1 MAAEMVT
8 GVLVSTF
15 LERTIDT
22 LASRLFDIF
31 HQRKHKKQL
40 RNLKMKLLAIDV
52 VALDAEQK
60 QFTDSRVRD
69 WLLRAKDVVIDA
81 EDLLD
86 EIDYELSKSQVEA
99 ESQSA
104 AKKVWSSLN
113 SSFLI
118 ENEIES
124 RMAQV
129 IEDLDDLADESNILG
144 LKKGGGVEV
153 GSGSSSKLTYSSLPN
168 ESVIYGRDNDK
179 EFLIKWLTS
188 DTHNNLSILSIVGMG
203 GMGKTSLAQHVFND
217 PRLEGKF
224 DINVWVSVPQEFD
237 VLKVS
242 RAILDT
248 IASSTDHS
256 IPKEVIQK
264 RLKENLMGKKFLLVL
279 DDVWNE
285 NSSKWED
292 VQKPLV
298 FGGQGSR
305 ILVTA
310 RGEKVA
316 DSMRSE
322 KHHLEILK
330 EDYCWEL
337 FAKHAF
343 QGANPQQD
351 PDFVE
356 IAKKIVKKCD
366 GLPLALKT
374 MGSLLHN
381 KSSLWEWEN
390 IMKSEI
396 WDLSEN
402 ESGILP
408 ALKLSYLHLPSHL
421 KKCFAFCAL
430 LPKGYRF
437 DKDILIQW
445 WMAQNFLESPIQ
457 KKSPTEAGE
466 QYFNDLLSWS
476 FFQPS
481 SNKFE
486 KLFIMHD
493 LLNDLAK
500 YVCKDVC
507 IRIGVDEQEGISKT
521 TRHCSFLSEF
531 CFDGFGSSIDTQKLH
546 TFTQT
551 DPNSGWVWDCKMSI
565 DDLFSRFKLIR
576 VLSLNRCCILKD
588 VPESIGNLKH
598 LRSLDLSWTQI
609 EKLPDSMS
617 LLYKLQILK
626 LNECRRLKQF
636 PSCLHKL
643 QNLRCLELVGIGVE
657 NVAAHLGK
665 LKNVQVSISSF
676 HVEKSKEMNIRRLG
690 QFNLHESLTI
700 DDLQNIEN
708 PSDALEA
715 DLKSKPHLVG
725 LQFKWNFIGS
735 SFVDSAKAEDVIE
748 NLRPS
753 KYLKKLSI
761 RNYIGKQFPN
771 WLLHNSLPNLV
782 SLVLVD
788 CRSCE
793 HLPPLGLFPFLKELS
808 IDGLDG
814 IVSID
819 ADFHGNNS
827 SSFKSLQKL
836 WFSNMRQWEK
846 WDCQAVTGAFP
857 RLERFW
863 IKNCPKLKAY
873 LPKFV
878 AFPRLQS
885 FSIDNCPKL
894 KGHLPK
900 FVALKCLYVRHCE
913 QLEALIVSAIEL
925 RLQDCGKLQLDC
937 STLKNLTMDGHDM
950 AASSVAMVGHM
961 LFNTSLEILTLESIS
976 DDCVSLRIFPLDFFP
991 TLRMLELS
999 GFPNLQM
1006 ISQDHVHNHLED
1018 LTIKECPK
1026 FESLPENMH
1035 MLLPSLDGLH
1045 IEDCPTL
1052 ESFPDGGLPSNLK
1065 YITLW
1070 NCFRLVGLLKGA
1082 LGDSSS
1088 LESLGISTPDA
1099 ECFLD
1104 EGLLPPSLTQLQF
1117 LYCQNLEKL
1126 DYKGLLQLSS
1136 LRRLYLR
1143 DCPNLQR
1150 LPEEGLPKS
1159 ISYLDI
1165 TNCPLLKQ
1173 RCQEGGEDREKI
1185 AHIRRIHLF

>member
-8 GVLVSTF
+8 GVLLSTF

-40 RNLKMKLLAIDV
+40 RYLKMKLLAIDV

-86 EIDYELSKSQVEA
+86 ELDYELSKNQMEA
-99 ESQSA
+99 ESHSA

-179 EFLIKWLTS
+179 QFLIKWLTS

-285 NSSKWED
+285 NPSKWED

-322 KHHLEILK
+322 KHLLQVLK

-337 FAKHAF
+337 YAKHAF

-381 KSSLWEWEN
+381 KSFLWEWEN
-390 IMKSEI
+390 IMRSDI

-430 LPKGYRF
+430 LPKGDRF

-445 WMAQNFLESPIQ
+445 WMAQNFLESSIQ
-457 KKSPTEAGE
+457 KKSPVEVGE

-476 FFQPS
+476 FFQQS
-481 SNKFE
+481 SNE
-486 KLFIMHD
+486 EEEHFIMHD

-507 IRIGVDEQEGISKT
+507 ISIGVDEPEGIPKT
-521 TRHCSFLSEF
+521 TRHYSFSSF
-531 CFDGFGSSIDTQKLH
+531 RFSFNGFGSSIDAQKLH

-551 DPNSGWVWDCKMSI
+551 DPNSGWFWDCKMSI

-576 VLSLNRCCILKD
+576 ILSLNHYHNLTE

-598 LRSLDLSWTQI
+598 LRSLDLSCTDI

-626 LNECRRLKQF
+626 LNKCRRLKQF

-665 LKNVQVSISSF
+665 LENVQVSMSSF
-676 HVEKSKEMNIRRLG
+676 HVEKSKEINIQRLG
-690 QFNLHESLTI
+690 QFNLHGSLTI

-735 SFVDSAKAEDVIE
+735 SSVDSTKAEDVIE

-753 KYLKKLSI
+753 KYLKNLSI

-782 SLVLVD
+782 SLVLDD

-793 HLPPLGLFPFLKELS
+793 RLPPLGLLPFLKDLS
-808 IDGLDG
+808 IYKLDG

-827 SSFKSLQKL
+827 SSFKSLQTL
-836 WFSNMRQWEK
+836 SFSDMRQWEK
-846 WDCQAVTGAFP
+846 WDCQDVTGAFP
-857 RLERFW
+857 RLELFW

-878 AFPRLQS
+878 A
-885 FSIDNCPKL
+885 L
-894 KGHLPK
+894 KD
-900 FVALKCLYVRHCE
+900 LYVSNCE

-961 LFNTSLEILTLESIS
+961 LFNTSLTRLSICSPLESIS

-991 TLRMLELS
+991 TLRSLELS

-1006 ISQDHVHNHLED
+1006 ISQDHVHNHLQY
-1018 LTIKECPK
+1018 LKIKECPK
-1026 FESLPENMH
+1026 FESLPANMH

-1045 IEDCPTL
+1045 IRDCPTL

-1088 LESLGISTPDA
+1088 LESLRISTPDA

-1104 EGLLPPSLTQLQF
+1104 EGLLPTSLTELQF

-1126 DYKGLLQLSS
+1126 DCKGLLQLSS
-1136 LRRLYLR
+1136 LRRLYLQ

-1159 ISYLDI
+1159 ISYLHI
-1165 TNCPLLKQ
+1165 NNCPLLEQ
-1173 RCQEGGEDREKI
+1173 RCQEGGADWEKI
-1185 AHIRRIHLF
+1185 AHIRNLFI

>member
-1 MAAEMVT
+1 
-8 GVLVSTF
+8 
-15 LERTIDT
+15 
-22 LASRLFDIF
+22 
-31 HQRKHKKQL
+31 
-40 RNLKMKLLAIDV
+40 
-52 VALDAEQK
+52 
-60 QFTDSRVRD
+60 
-69 WLLRAKDVVIDA
+69 
-81 EDLLD
+81 
-86 EIDYELSKSQVEA
+86 
-99 ESQSA
+99 
-104 AKKVWSSLN
+104 
-113 SSFLI
+113 
-118 ENEIES
+118 
-124 RMAQV
+124 MAQV
-129 IEDLDDLADESNILG
+129 IEDLGYLADESNILG

-179 EFLIKWLTS
+179 EFLIQWLTS

-203 GMGKTSLAQHVFND
+203 GLGKTSLAQHVFND
-217 PRLEGKF
+217 QRIKDKF
-224 DINVWVSVPQEFD
+224 GIKAWVSVPQEFD

-248 IASSTDHS
+248 ITGSTERS
-256 IPKEVIQK
+256 MQQEVIQ
-264 RLKENLMGKKFLLVL
+264 RSLKEELAGKKFLLVL

-285 NSSKWED
+285 NPSKWED

-343 QGANPQQD
+343 QGANPQPD

-381 KSSLWEWEN
+381 KSFLWEWEN
-390 IMKSEI
+390 IMRSDI

-408 ALKLSYLHLPSHL
+408 ALKLSYIHLPSHL

-430 LPKGYRF
+430 LPKGYQF

-476 FFQPS
+476 FFQQS
-481 SNKFE
+481 SNQDE
-486 KLFIMHD
+486 ERFIMHD

-507 IRIGVDEQEGISKT
+507 ISIGVDEQEGISKT

-576 VLSLNRCCILKD
+576 VLSLNRCRILTD

-665 LKNVQVSISSF
+665 LKNVQVSMSSF
-676 HVEKSKEMNIRRLG
+676 HVEKSKEINIQQLG
-690 QFNLHESLTI
+690 QLNLHGSLTI

-708 PSDALEA
+708 PSYALEA
-715 DLKSKPHLVG
+715 NLESKPHLAE
-725 LQFKWNFIGS
+725 LWLTWNFIDS
-735 SFVDSAKAEDVIE
+735 SFVDSEKVEDVVE
-748 NLRPS
+748 NLRPL

-761 RNYIGKQFPN
+761 WNYIGKHFPN

-782 SLVLVD
+782 SLVFVD

-793 HLPPLGLFPFLKELS
+793 RLPPLGLLPFLNHLS
-808 IDGLDG
+808 IVGLDG
-814 IVSID
+814 IMSIID

-827 SSFKSLQKL
+827 SSFKSLQRL
-836 WFSNMRQWEK
+836 YFSDMRQWEK
-846 WDCQAVTGAFP
+846 WDCQAVRGAFP
-857 RLERFW
+857 RLQHFS
-863 IKNCPKLKAY
+863 IKNCPKLRA
-873 LPKFV
+873 
-878 AFPRLQS
+878 
-885 FSIDNCPKL
+885 
-894 KGHLPK
+894 HLPK
-900 FVALKCLYVRHCE
+900 FVALKDLYVSNCE

-925 RLQDCGKLQLDC
+925 RLQDCGKLQLER
-937 STLKNLTMDGHDM
+937 STMKKLTMDGHGM

-961 LFNTSLEILTLESIS
+961 LFDTSLEYFSICSPLETIS
-976 DDCVSLRIFPLDFFP
+976 DDCVSLKIFPLDFFP
-991 TLRMLELS
+991 KLRTLKLS
-999 GFPNLQM
+999 GFPDLQM
-1006 ISQDHVHNHLED
+1006 ISKDHVLNHLRH
-1018 LTIKECPK
+1018 LTIDNCPK
-1026 FESLPENMH
+1026 FESLPANMH
-1035 MLLPSLDGLH
+1035 MLLPSLIGID
-1045 IEDCPTL
+1045 IKDCPRL
-1052 ESFPDGGLPSNLK
+1052 ESFPEGGLPSNLK
-1065 YITLW
+1065 YITLN
-1070 NCFRLVGLLKGA
+1070 NCSRLHVSLKGA
-1082 LGDSSS
+1082 FRDGSS
-1088 LESLGISTPDA
+1088 LEILTINNVEA
-1099 ECFLD
+1099 ECF
-1104 EGLLPPSLTQLQF
+1104 
-1117 LYCQNLEKL
+1117 
-1126 DYKGLLQLSS
+1126 
-1136 LRRLYLR
+1136 
-1143 DCPNLQR
+1143 
-1150 LPEEGLPKS
+1150 PEEGLS
-1159 ISYLDI
+1159 FAGTTLW
-1165 TNCPLLKQ
+1165 
-1173 RCQEGGEDREKI
+1173 
-1185 AHIRRIHLF
+1185 

>member
-86 EIDYELSKSQVEA
+86 ELDYELSKSQVEA

-118 ENEIES
+118 EKEIES

-168 ESVIYGRDNDK
+168 ESVIYGRNDDK
-179 EFLIKWLTS
+179 EFLIQWLTS

-203 GMGKTSLAQHVFND
+203 GLGKTSLAQHVFND
-217 PRLEGKF
+217 QRIKDKF
-224 DINVWVSVPQEFD
+224 GIKAWVSVPQEFD

-248 IASSTDHS
+248 ITGSTERS
-256 IPKEVIQK
+256 MQQEVIQ
-264 RLKENLMGKKFLLVL
+264 RSLKEELAGKKFLLVL

-285 NSSKWED
+285 NPSKWED

-322 KHHLEILK
+322 KHLLQVLK

-356 IAKKIVKKCD
+356 IAKKIVKRCD

-381 KSSLWEWEN
+381 KSFLWEWEN
-390 IMKSEI
+390 IMRSDI

-445 WMAQNFLESPIQ
+445 WMAQNFLESHIQ
-457 KKSPTEAGE
+457 KKSAIEVGE

-476 FFQPS
+476 FFQQS
-481 SNKFE
+481 SNEE
-486 KLFIMHD
+486 KERFIMHD

-521 TRHCSFLSEF
+521 TRHCSFLSSGL

-576 VLSLNRCCILKD
+576 VLSLKSCRSLTE

-598 LRSLDLSWTQI
+598 LRSLDLSCTRI
-609 EKLPDSMS
+609 EKLPESMS
-617 LLYKLQILK
+617 LLFKLQILR
-626 LNECRRLKQF
+626 LNKCRRLKEL
-636 PSCLHKL
+636 PSCLHQL
-643 QNLRCLELVGIGVE
+643 ENLRCLELVDIGVE

-665 LKNVQVSISSF
+665 PKNVQVSMSSF
-676 HVEKSKEMNIRRLG
+676 HVEKSKEMNIQRLG
-690 QFNLHESLTI
+690 QFNLHGRLTI

-725 LQFKWNFIGS
+725 LHLEWNFIGS
-735 SFVDSAKAEDVIE
+735 SSVDSTKAEDVIE

-753 KYLKKLSI
+753 KYLKNLSI
-761 RNYIGKQFPN
+761 RNYIGQEFPN

-782 SLVLVD
+782 SLELDD

-793 HLPPLGLFPFLKELS
+793 RLPPLGLLPFLEELS

-827 SSFKSLQKL
+827 SSFKSLQTL
-836 WFSNMRQWEK
+836 RFSNMRQWEK

-857 RLERFW
+857 RLEH
-863 IKNCPKLKAY
+863 
-873 LPKFV
+873 
-878 AFPRLQS
+878 
-885 FSIDNCPKL
+885 FSIRNCAKL

-900 FVALKCLYVRHCE
+900 FIALKYLYVRHCKH
-913 QLEALIVSAIEL
+913 LEALIVSALEL

-937 STLKNLTMDGHDM
+937 STMEKLTMDGHGKTT
-950 AASSVAMVGHM
+950 SLLAMVGHM
-961 LFNTSLEILTLESIS
+961 LFDTSLEILTLESIS

-991 TLRMLELS
+991 KLRMLELS

-1006 ISQDHVHNHLED
+1006 ISQDHVQNHLCYLRME
-1018 LTIKECPK
+1018 KCPK
-1026 FESLPENMH
+1026 FESLPANMH

-1045 IEDCPTL
+1045 IRDCPTL

-1088 LESLGISTPDA
+1088 LECLGISTPDA

-1104 EGLLPPSLTQLQF
+1104 EEHCIFETAPTSNAYQRRAFLNQF
-1117 LYCQNLEKL
+1117 
-1126 DYKGLLQLSS
+1126 
-1136 LRRLYLR
+1136 
-1143 DCPNLQR
+1143 
-1150 LPEEGLPKS
+1150 
-1159 ISYLDI
+1159 
-1165 TNCPLLKQ
+1165 
-1173 RCQEGGEDREKI
+1173 
-1185 AHIRRIHLF
+1185 HLFI